1 MGVTRIGNQPGSEN
15 FTVAATLGSLS
26 FHNLFH
32 KAGSAFVGRSRH
44 EKVSYSF
51 NICGKSRNYSKV
63 TELLSR
69 WISNGVRA
77 AQNPDREE
85 EQRPQKRQNSL
96 HSDSHDPE
104 RQQNQPH
111 KRISDQRQQ
120 GNRPAK
126 HQQDTPQEESSHGQ
140 LTSLTP

>member
-85 EQRPQKRQNSL
+85 EQRPQKRQNPM

-111 KRISDQRQQ
+111 KRISDQR
-120 GNRPAK
+120 
-126 HQQDTPQEESSHGQ
+126 
-140 LTSLTP
+140 

>member
-1 MGVTRIGNQPGSEN
+1 MYLHTLMGVTRIGNQPGSEN

-32 KAGSAFVGRSRH
+32 KAGRAFVGRSRH

-77 AQNPDREE
+77 AQNPDPDE
-85 EQRPQKRQNSL
+85 EQRPHKRQNPT
-96 HSDSHDPE
+96 HHDSHPPDS
-104 RQQNQPH
+104 QHNQPH
-111 KRISDQRQQ
+111 KRISDQR
-120 GNRPAK
+120 
-126 HQQDTPQEESSHGQ
+126 
-140 LTSLTP
+140 

>member
-1 MGVTRIGNQPGSEN
+1 MYLHTLMGVTRIGNQPGSEN

-51 NICGKSRNYSKV
+51 NICGKSRNYLKV
-63 TELLSR
+63 TELLSL

-77 AQNPDREE
+77 PQNPDREE
-85 EQRPQKRQNSL
+85 EQRPQKRQNSM
-96 HSDSHDPE
+96 HTNSHDPE
-104 RQQNQPH
+104 RHHNQPPKRTTAHPHQPNHPPKPHHPPHHH
-111 KRISDQRQQ
+111 K
-120 GNRPAK
+120 
-126 HQQDTPQEESSHGQ
+126 TP
-140 LTSLTP
+140 P

>member
-1 MGVTRIGNQPGSEN
+1 MYLHTLMGVTRIGNQPGSEN
-15 FTVAATLGSLS
+15 FTVAATLGGLS

-32 KAGSAFVGRSRH
+32 KAGRAFVGRGRH

-77 AQNPDREE
+77 AQNPDWEE
-85 EQRPQKRQNSL
+85 EQRPQKRQNSM
-96 HSDSHDPE
+96 HSDAHGPESHH
-104 RQQNQPH
+104 NQPH
-111 KRISDQRQQ
+111 KRITDSR
-120 GNRPAK
+120 K
-126 HQQDTPQEESSHGQ
+126 
-140 LTSLTP
+140 

>member
-1 MGVTRIGNQPGSEN
+1 MGVTGIGNQPGSEN

-32 KAGSAFVGRSRH
+32 KASSTFVSRRRH
-44 EKVSYSF
+44 KKVSYSF
-51 NICGKSRNYSKV
+51 NICGKPRNYSKV

-85 EQRPQKRQNSL
+85 EQRPQKRQNSCTAIPTIRKGSRIN
-96 HSDSHDPE
+96 HS
-104 RQQNQPH
+104 N
-111 KRISDQRQQ
+111 
-120 GNRPAK
+120 G
-126 HQQDTPQEESSHGQ
+126 
-140 LTSLTP
+140 